1 MDLPLDLSIESL
13 EGQLYLGHI
22 NSPCSYLPGRDSSL
36 MFLDGRGIGQLY
48 RLMLDRGYR
57 RHGNH
62 LYRPDCGACSECQV
76 LRIPTEDFA
85 PTRSQR
91 RVFKRGQSAFRYEVG
106 PTEYTPEK
114 LALYERYLAH
124 QHARPPVAPQQQS
137 DDPSAHADAASA
149 GSEPESDAKASANA
163 NGEGSLSENSYREF
177 FVDSFLGAGTS
188 ELRLYVDDRL
198 AGVAILDRAGDAL
211 SAVYFYFEPD
221 FARLSPGTYAILLEL
236 ELAREWGLKWFY
248 PGYFIRD
255 CPAMSYKQNFGPHEI
270 RVPGESVWKASKRT

>member
-22 NSPCSYLPGRDSSL
+22 NGPCSYLPGRDSAL

-62 LYRPDCGACSECQV
+62 LYRPDCGACTECQV
-76 LRIPTEDFA
+76 LRIPTDAFA

-91 RVFKRGQSAFRYEVG
+91 RVFKRGDEVFRHQVRPASYSV
-106 PTEYTPEK
+106 EK
-114 LALYERYLAH
+114 LEMYERYLAF
-124 QHARPPVAPQQQS
+124 QHARPPVAPEDADSGTHSGQAA
-137 DDPSAHADAASA
+137 DDEEPAVAKEGRASE
-149 GSEPESDAKASANA
+149 GGES
-163 NGEGSLSENSYREF
+163 SLSEQSYREF

-188 ELRLYVDDRL
+188 ELQLYVDDRL
-198 AGVAILDRAGDAL
+198 AGVAVLDRAGDAL
-211 SAVYFYFEPD
+211 SAVYFYFDPD

-236 ELAREWGLKWFY
+236 QLAREWGLKWFY

-255 CPAMSYKQNFGPHEI
+255 CPAMSYKQNFGPHEL
-270 RVPGESVWKASKRT
+270 RAPGEPDWKRT

>member
-22 NSPCSYLPGRDSSL
+22 SGPCSYLDDRESSL

-76 LRIPTEDFA
+76 LRVPTESFQ

-91 RVFKRGQSAFRYEVG
+91 RVWKQGQKSFRHEIRQ
-106 PTEYTPEK
+106 PAYTAEK
-114 LALYERYLAH
+114 LAMYERYLEF
-124 QHARPPVAPQQQS
+124 QHARPPQAPGLSDQS
-137 DDPSAHADAASA
+137 VS
-149 GSEPESDAKASANA
+149 SESPGD
-163 NGEGSLSENSYREF
+163 GEQSLTENSYREF

-188 ELRLYVDDRL
+188 ELQLYFEDRL
-198 AGVAILDRAGDAL
+198 IGVAILDRAGDAL
-211 SAVYFYFEPD
+211 SAVYFYFDPE

-255 CPAMSYKQNFGPHEI
+255 CPAMSYKQNFGPHEL
-270 RVPGESVWKASKRT
+270 RVPGQPNWKRT

>member
-13 EGQLYLGHI
+13 ESQLYLGHI
-22 NSPCSYLPGRDSSL
+22 NSPCSYLPDRDSSL
-36 MFLDGRGIGQLY
+36 LFLDGRGVGQLY

-62 LYRPDCGACSECQV
+62 LYRPDCGTCTECQV
-76 LRIPTEDFA
+76 LRIATAGFA

-91 RVFKRGQSAFRYEVG
+91 RVLKRGRAAFRHEVR
-106 PTEYTPEK
+106 PTSYSPEK
-114 LALYERYLAH
+114 LALYERYLAY
-124 QHARPPVAPQQQS
+124 QHARPPRAPAENSETPDVADQ
-137 DDPSAHADAASA
+137 
-149 GSEPESDAKASANA
+149 EEESVLT
-163 NGEGSLSENSYREF
+163 EQSYREF
-177 FVDSFLGAGTS
+177 FVDSFLGAGTC
-188 ELRLYVDDRL
+188 ELRLFAGDRL

-211 SAVYFYFEPD
+211 SAVYFYFDPE

-270 RVPGESVWKASKRT
+270 RVPGEKVWKRT